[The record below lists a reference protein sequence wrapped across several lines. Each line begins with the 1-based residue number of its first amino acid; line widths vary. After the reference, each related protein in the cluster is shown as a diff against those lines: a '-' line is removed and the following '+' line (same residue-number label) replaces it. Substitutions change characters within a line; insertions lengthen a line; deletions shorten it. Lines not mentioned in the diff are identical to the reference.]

1 LRRKKIVEI
10 TVNIKAP
17 ELAKALETLALS
29 LSGYNIERIKETG
42 VVSLPLRE
50 QQVQS
55 APIQNVPQTPVQ
67 TYQPPTAVPTAP
79 AQQAPIQPPPVPQQ
93 PTAVPTSAPTYDL
106 NQLAVA
112 ATQLVDA
119 GRMADIQQLIASFGV
134 PALTGLP
141 QEQYGAFATK
151 LRELG
156 AKI

>member
-1 LRRKKIVEI
+1 VEI

-17 ELAKALETLALS
+17 ELTQAIHVLAQALS
-29 LSGYNIERIKETG
+29 VKWVGGVDLSNADDLTVKNG
-42 VVSLPLRE
+42 VVQPPVDAKIIPL
-50 QQVQS
+50 QQT
-55 APIQNVPQTPVQ
+55 TPVQ
-67 TYQPPTAVPTAP
+67 QPTAVPTAP
-79 AQQAPIQPPPVPQQ
+79 TIQNQAPVQPQAPQQ

-134 PALTGLP
+134 PALTALP